1 MQIFNSMYM
10 HIHKNTLLAN
20 KHLIGCFRKPTNLI
34 GLSLEMPSLNVPS
47 LFQAKYRT
55 YSHTSTT
62 PKMTIIHFLNSPY
75 SAMESIPAFR
85 HSIQNQTKNPF
96 KRGVASWVPRI
107 HIPYN
112 RRRFFEPILICFFGF
127 PFRQFSKSSEAEDA
141 SLQKLPPPNM
151 KDLHI
156 QKCAWNQNVWI
167 ELTETETNTSPL
179 KKMPSENYIFQHQCF
194 RCDLFTGG

>member
-47 LFQAKYRT
+47 LFQAIYRT

-141 SLQKLPPPNM
+141 SLQKLPPPKHEGSAHTKMCLKPECLDRINRN
-151 KDLHI
+151 
-156 QKCAWNQNVWI
+156 WNQHFA
-167 ELTETETNTSPL
+167 P
-179 KKMPSENYIFQHQCF
+179 
-194 RCDLFTGG
+194 